1 MTGSLLLI
9 IAALL
14 NTIHAA
20 SVPTKH
26 GPPVR
31 VPTVAA
37 GSTGLP
43 VPTVAA
49 GSTGP
54 PLRVPTVAAGSTGPP
69 VRVPTVAAGS
79 TDSTVAASS
88 VAVGDPNCKDSIPNC
103 DSYSHASCT
112 GPYESW
118 AKSHCQ
124 AFCGFCIPITSPFV
138 CADKVR
144 CKEYGADLCSNPDY
158 VGFVEKN
165 CVKYCHLCP
174 GDVTTTPIPKTG
186 CFDDFERCDEFGKG
200 TCTKYP
206 NWSQLYCSKYCGICK
221 TTGETD
227 GVTVAVTTAPAS
239 TTVQD
244 LDCFDRR
251 DCSGYDIKTS
261 CCGSYEAFSR
271 YNCARHCRFCD
282 PKVTAAPLCTDTID
296 NCKQYN
302 ADLCTNPTYDGFVK
316 SKCAGFCKLCD
327 RPVYYPDCTR
337 GSSNG
342 SSTAHPGQTTPRMT
356 PQSTPSTTPTPTTP
370 PQDKC
375 MFENK
380 YYSEGETW
388 FSKDCRQKCTCK
400 DAVNDVHDCGP
411 PNCPKWIHNCDLI
424 LPEGACCPILKC
436 NYFQTI
442 HGPGSLLGG
451 K

>member
-1 MTGSLLLI
+1 MTRNLLLI
-9 IAALL
+9 ITALL
-14 NTIHAA
+14 HTIHAA
-20 SVPTKH
+20 SVPTKQ
-26 GPPVR
+26 GPTAPA
-31 VPTVAA
+31 PTVAA
-37 GSTGLP
+37 GNTGP
-43 VPTVAA
+43 TAPAPTVAA
-49 GSTGP
+49 GNTGP
-54 PLRVPTVAAGSTGPP
+54 TAPAPTVAAGNTGPTAP
-69 VRVPTVAAGS
+69 APTVAAGN

-103 DSYSHASCT
+103 DSYGHASCT

-158 VGFVEKN
+158 TGFVEKN

-206 NWSQLYCSKYCGICK
+206 NWSKLYCSKYCGICK

-227 GVTVAVTTAPAS
+227 GVTDAVTTAPAS
-239 TTVQD
+239 TTVPDDQ
-244 LDCFDRR
+244 CFDRR

-271 YNCARHCRFCD
+271 YNCARHCRFCT
-282 PKVTAAPLCTDTID
+282 PKVTPAPLCTDTDPI
-296 NCKQYN
+296 CSSYN
-302 ADLCTNPTYDGFVK
+302 SDMCTNPEYDGFARQH
-316 SKCAGFCKLCD
+316 CAGFCKICE
-327 RPVYYPDCTR
+327 RPVYLPECAR
-337 GSSNG
+337 GN
-342 SSTAHPGQTTPRMT
+342 TTTNSVSGHTEPPT
-356 PQSTPSTTPTPTTP
+356 SPQSTPTTTPAPGTRCTL
-370 PQDKC
+370 DG
-375 MFENK
+375 K
-380 YYSEGETW
+380 YYSQGESWYTE
-388 FSKDCRQKCTCK
+388 DCYKSCSCVDPKT
-400 DAVNDVHDCGP
+400 NDIQCGP
-411 PNCPKWIHNCDLI
+411 LRCPKWESNCEVVLV
-424 LPEGACCPILKC
+424 PGACCPMLKC
-436 NYFQTI
+436 NYFNTVHGERTQDGQTVI
-442 HGPGSLLGG
+442 G